1 MHLSDIDYELPQ
13 HLIAQHPIEPRDAA
27 RLLVDVDLNDSMSKP
42 MHRHVSDFVEFVRPG
57 DVVVVNHTRVM
68 PARVLLHRASGGVVE
83 ALLLEDKDSKSS
95 VWESLLR
102 PGGKLKVGEIL
113 YSADDTEFLRV
124 GERTEAGD
132 TFLVQL
138 LGGSVIDQLAK
149 YGSMPLPP
157 YITEV
162 LQDAER
168 YQTVFAHD
176 QKSSAAPTAGLH
188 FTPELLQRV
197 RDAGVSICEV
207 ELVVGL
213 DTFKPISV
221 DNPLE
226 HLIHTESYRV
236 PQSTMTACND
246 AHARGA
252 RVIAIGTTATRALE
266 SAAKFGQLEGRT
278 NLFITP
284 GYQWKVV
291 DMMMTNFH
299 MPRTTLLLMIQSFV
313 GTRWRE
319 IYKEAIER
327 EYRMLSFGDAM
338 LLARRAD

>member
-83 ALLLEDKDSKSS
+83 ALLLEEKDSKSA

-284 GYQWKVV
+284 GYEWKVV